1 MADKKKSIF
10 ERIGAKFKGV
20 VSELK
25 KVVWPS
31 KDKLKSIAAVVFVV
45 ILFFA
50 IYLTAINQGGHWLLE
65 KVGFY
70 ELTTET
76 TVEETEATVAETEA
90 AAETEATEASE
101 SVDTDI
107 EAVETTEE
115 TSDTT
120 TESTTEAE

>member
-20 VSELK
+20 ASELK

-31 KDKLKSIAAVVFVV
+31 KDKLKSITAVVFVV

-76 TVEETEATVAETEA
+76 TVEETEAT
-90 AAETEATEASE
+90 EASE

>member
-45 ILFFA
+45 IVFFA
-50 IYLTAINQGGHWLLE
+50 IVLTAISSGGHWLLE
-65 KVGFY
+65 KAGFY
-70 ELTTET
+70 ELTAET
-76 TVEETEATVAETEA
+76 TVEETEPAETEA
-90 AAETEATEASE
+90 SAETEATEASE
-101 SVDTDI
+101 SVDAEI
-107 EAVETTEE
+107 EAVETTA
-115 TSDTT
+115 
-120 TESTTEAE
+120 ESTSEAE